1 MIRSMTG
8 FSRQIVEIASE
19 TVTIE
24 IKSVN
29 NRYLDI
35 VVKMPDDF
43 SFIEEEIK
51 SVVRKSVKRG
61 RIDIKLKWKNNLGS
75 SGQEINKEL
84 LIHLVNQSRLVAE
97 ELNMDAPTN
106 IDRLL
111 LVNGVVTDKKV
122 VIEEN
127 FIKESIISS
136 LKTGLKEF
144 NSMRFDEGQRLKED
158 IEYRLNVIRELLAGI
173 KDSQNTVVEE
183 YREKLGQ
190 RVSKLKTEGLEF
202 DESRLLSEIALFAE
216 RCSIT
221 EEIVRLESHLIEFVK
236 TVNTGDSVG
245 RKLDFLLQEINREVN
260 TIGSKA
266 NNYNIAK
273 IVVDIKGEAEKIREQ
288 IQNIE

>member
-127 FIKESIISS
+127 FIKECIISS